1 MLSLRRVS
9 GMCVIPKETSLSESY
24 SIAALAREFKVT
36 ARAIRFYEDK
46 GLLSPSRVGQTR
58 VYSRR
63 ERGRLAIILRGR
75 RLGFKLADIK
85 EMLDLYEAGDGQVA
99 QMQLTLRHVRER
111 LKGLEGQ
118 QHDILETIR
127 ELKLVE
133 RSIETFLAGESAK
146 DGGAIA
152 AE

>member
-1 MLSLRRVS
+1 M
-9 GMCVIPKETSLSESY
+9 SESF

-46 GLLSPSRVGQTR
+46 GLLAPHRVGQTR

-63 ERGRLAIILRGR
+63 ERGRLALVLRGR
-75 RLGFKLADIK
+75 RLGFKLAEIK
-85 EMLDLYEAGDGQVA
+85 EMLDLYEVGDGQVA
-99 QMQLTLRHVRER
+99 QMQLMLRRVRER

-118 QHDILETIR
+118 RRDILEAIG
-127 ELKLVE
+127 ELKGVAS
-133 RSIETFLAGESAK
+133 SIERFLAGEGAK
-146 DGGAIA
+146 GNSDNYNGRARDAAA

>member
-1 MLSLRRVS
+1 M
-9 GMCVIPKETSLSESY
+9 PKPKSDSF

-46 GLLSPSRVGQTR
+46 GLLSPQREGQTR

-63 ERGRLAIILRGR
+63 ERGRLALVLRGR
-75 RLGFKLADIK
+75 RLGFRLAEIK

-99 QMQLTLRHVRER
+99 QMELTLRRVRER

-118 QHDILETIR
+118 RHDILETVR
-127 ELKLVE
+127 ELKAVE
-133 RSIETFLAGESAK
+133 SSIENFLAAGRAK
-146 DGGAIA
+146 VNGAIA

>member
-1 MLSLRRVS
+1 MPNTVPDSF
-9 GMCVIPKETSLSESY
+9 

-46 GLLSPSRVGQTR
+46 GLLSPQRAGQRR

-63 ERGRLAIILRGR
+63 ERGRLALVLRGR
-75 RLGFKLADIK
+75 RLGFRLAEIK

-99 QMQLTLRHVRER
+99 QMELTLRRVRER

-118 QHDILETIR
+118 RHDIHETIR
-127 ELKLVE
+127 ELKIVAS
-133 RSIETFLAGESAK
+133 SIESFLAAGRAK
-146 DGGAIA
+146 ETGAIA